1 MGFGTRTVR
10 VDVDVDDVLDEL
22 DREDFSLLAS
32 RYGRV
37 CIARSDLE
45 EIGRGLR
52 RGDLDGVLLLL
63 DRIVPSGFRHFVSAF
78 GPVLEARRPC

>member
-32 RYGRV
+32 RYGMV

-63 DRIVPSGFRHFVSAF
+63 DRIVPASFRLFVSAF
-78 GPVLEARRPC
+78 KARLGEQRPC